1 MGLVVIEIACLIFYN
16 LAANYVFDQDTAKL
30 MYHTIKMWENKS
42 LIIPDWTYMTTGEW
56 DCSSILAMP
65 IYGITGNIILSFAI
79 ANVLNIVVFSAI
91 IRILL
96 KSVNIPDRYIS
107 VTCDHFDSLCLGYVK
122 LYKYVI
128 L

>member
-1 MGLVVIEIACLIFYN
+1 MKNKTAWNLKKIITYAFLGLVVIEIACLIYYN
-16 LAANYVFDQDTAKL
+16 FATNYVFDQDSAKL

-79 ANVLNIVVFSAI
+79 ANVINIVIFSAI
-91 IRILL
+91 IRILM
-96 KSVNIPDRYIS
+96 KSVNIQY
-107 VTCDHFDSLCLGYVK
+107 
-122 LYKYVI
+122 
-128 L
+128 